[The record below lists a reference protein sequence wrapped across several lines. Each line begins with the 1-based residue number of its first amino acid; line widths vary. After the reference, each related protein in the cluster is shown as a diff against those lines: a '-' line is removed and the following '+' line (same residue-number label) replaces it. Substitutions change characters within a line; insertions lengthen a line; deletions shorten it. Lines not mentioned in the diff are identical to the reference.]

1 MADKIAGSAVPAPI
15 APVRLATFAAGALP
29 VGALVTTLGV
39 YLTNYYA
46 SHIGIPLA
54 AVGGAFMMVR
64 LLDISIDPL
73 LGVAMDWTRT
83 PFGKYRPW
91 LALSAPL
98 LLFTVWMVYFPDKG
112 VGTGY
117 LIGWLVLL
125 YLGYSMLTLSQA
137 AWGAALVG
145 EYHQRSRV
153 YGWIQAVGVMGAIGV
168 LLVPAFLPAAWKSIP
183 FKGVPLMG
191 CFIWAAVIAGALT
204 TVFFAPEPEKP
215 VRAKSER
222 FGPRDYLALVARPE
236 MLRIMCADMFCT
248 LGPAIT
254 APLYLF
260 FFEQARGYTPAQANY
275 LLLFYV
281 VAGLFGPTVWARVA
295 RRFGKHQS
303 IRIASV
309 CYVAAQSML
318 LMLPKAHVYPMMA
331 AMFLVGFVASA
342 FAFLVRAMIAD
353 VSDEVRLETGKDR
366 TGLLYALVTSTNK
379 IGGTVSV
386 GVAYAIL
393 PLFGFNPTEGAVN
406 TAGAIW
412 GLQACYLVPPVVC
425 VLIGGFAMWGYK
437 LDEKRHGEIRL
448 ALSTSDAITG
458 ARDALQS
465 LTGEPPEPEL
475 AALNERA

>member
-1 MADKIAGSAVPAPI
+1 MADKVAYSAALIAIPPR
-15 APVRLATFAAGALP
+15 RLATFAAGALP

-73 LGVAMDWTRT
+73 LGMAMDWTRT
-83 PFGKYRPW
+83 PLGKYRPW
-91 LALSAPL
+91 LAASAPL
-98 LLFTVWMVYFPDKG
+98 LLFTVWMIYFPDKG

-117 LIGWLVLL
+117 LIGWLLLL

-137 AWGAALVG
+137 AWGAALVA

-168 LLVPAFLPAAWKSIP
+168 LLVPTYLPLVWKSVPI
-183 FKGVPLMG
+183 KGVPLMG
-191 CFIWAAVIAGALT
+191 CFIFAAIIAGALT
-204 TVFFAPEPEKP
+204 TVFFAPEPEKS
-215 VRAKSER
+215 VLAKSER
-222 FGPRDYLALVARPE
+222 FGPRDYLALIARPE

-275 LLLFYV
+275 LLLFYI
-281 VAGLFGPTVWARVA
+281 VAGLFGPTFWSLVA

-309 CYVAAQSML
+309 CYVAAQSLL

-331 AMFLVGFVASA
+331 AMFSVGFVASA
-342 FAFLVRAMIAD
+342 FAFLVRAMVAD

-379 IGGTVSV
+379 IGGTISV

-393 PLFGFNPTEGAVN
+393 PLFGFVPTEGAVN
-406 TAGAIW
+406 TDEAIW

-425 VLIGGFAMWGYK
+425 VLIGGLALWGYK
-437 LDEKRHGEIRL
+437 LDEKRHAEVRI
-448 ALSTSDAITG
+448 ALSGADAIAG
-458 ARDALQS
+458 ARDAVQT